1 VTIRIIASVIRALW
15 LVREIFHQRK
25 QQVELLK
32 NLDRNS
38 GRLWDVANAIE
49 PVGMA
54 LGFTR
59 IGRIQTGSGL
69 VAWAGLA
76 LLILGIIIRWTAIRD
91 LGRYFTST
99 VRIKD
104 NHRLI
109 RTGMYEHLR
118 HPAYTGALLAHLG
131 LGMAFAN
138 WYSIALS
145 SIPYFVAA
153 MYRIHV
159 EEQVLVAEFGQEY
172 LDYARNTKRLIPKI
186 Y

>member
-1 VTIRIIASVIRALW
+1 MIIAIIASVIRALW
-15 LVREIFHQRK
+15 LVGEVLHQRG
-25 QQVELLK
+25 QQVKLLK

-49 PVGMA
+49 PVGMI
-54 LGFTR
+54 LGFTL
-59 IGRIQTGSGL
+59 IGRIQTGSRL
-69 VAWAGLA
+69 IEWAGLA
-76 LLILGIIIRWTAIRD
+76 LLNFGIIIRWTAIRD
-91 LGRYFTST
+91 LGTYFTST

-104 NHRLI
+104 SHRLI

-118 HPAYTGALLAHLG
+118 HPAYTGALVAHLG

-159 EEQVLVAEFGQEY
+159 EEHVLVAEFGEEY
-172 LDYARNTKRLIPKI
+172 LDYARHTKRLIPKV

>member
-1 VTIRIIASVIRALW
+1 MTIPIIASVIRALW
-15 LVREIFHQRK
+15 LVGEILHQRK
-25 QQVELLK
+25 QQVKLLK

-49 PVGMA
+49 PVGMI

-59 IGRIQTGSGL
+59 IGRIQTGSSL
-69 VAWAGLA
+69 IALAGLG

-91 LGRYFTST
+91 LGKYFTST
-99 VRIKD
+99 VRITE

-118 HPAYTGALLAHLG
+118 HPAYTGALVAHVGLG
-131 LGMAFAN
+131 LAFTN
-138 WYSIALS
+138 WYSLALS
-145 SIPYFVAA
+145 SIPFFVAA

-172 LDYARNTKRLIPKI
+172 LDYARNTKRLIPKV

>member
-1 VTIRIIASVIRALW
+1 MTISIIASVIRALW
-15 LVREIFHQRK
+15 LVGEILHHRK
-25 QQVELLK
+25 QQVKLLK

-49 PVGMA
+49 PVGMI

-59 IGRIQTGSGL
+59 IGRIQTGSSL
-69 VAWAGLA
+69 IALAGLG

-118 HPAYTGALLAHLG
+118 HPAYTGALVAHLG
-131 LGMAFAN
+131 LGMVFAN

-145 SIPYFVAA
+145 SIPYLVAA

-172 LDYARNTKRLIPKI
+172 LDYARSTKRLIPKV

>member
-1 VTIRIIASVIRALW
+1 MIIAIIASVIRALW
-15 LVREIFHQRK
+15 LVSEILHQRGQK
-25 QQVELLK
+25 VRLLK

-49 PVGMA
+49 PVGMV

-69 VAWAGLA
+69 IEWAGLA
-76 LLILGIIIRWTAIRD
+76 LLMLGIIIRWTAIRD
-91 LGRYFTST
+91 LGKYFTST

-118 HPAYTGALLAHLG
+118 HPAYTGALVAHLG

-138 WYSIALS
+138 WYSLALS
-145 SIPYFVAA
+145 SIPFFIAA
-153 MYRIHV
+153 MYRMRV
-159 EEQVLVAEFGQEY
+159 EEQVLFAEFGQEY
-172 LDYARNTKRLIPKI
+172 VDYARSTKRLIPKV